1 MIQGRG
7 FLKSNQSLIKFP
19 EKDVNGTFIFPPSG
33 GEQRNSGTW
42 VGWFSWPEG
51 PAKFHAANFST

>member
-1 MIQGRG
+1 MLG
-7 FLKSNQSLIKFP
+7 LHTESNQSLITFP
-19 EKDVNGTFIFPPSG
+19 EKDVNGTFISLPPPP
-33 GEQRNSGTW
+33 GEQRNSGMR